1 MEPTDLVVLS
11 VLFPDSADRPEEQ
24 LTAPDFFVDLA
35 LAPIVAAVTAG
46 KEDYN
51 LKSFFHHPLHDVDA
65 VLFRQEIMQDLE
77 DPRLFGDLTAF
88 AESMRTMRGDLA
100 VAERA
105 YYEHEKKRW
114 FLDAADTY
122 CDAVTHLVRNLAEA
136 QCNSRGL
143 GAFLEF
149 MIVYSQ
155 SDSFTL
161 LLDQTKKLKADLC
174 AIRYCVLIDG
184 LTVQVRRHAGEP
196 DYSSEIEASFENF
209 RQGAVR
215 EFAFEF
221 YHSGEMNRVEAS
233 ILDQVVQLYP
243 EIFSELESY
252 CARHQGFPEWTVAT
266 FDREIQ
272 FYIAYLAYIAPL
284 KQAGLAFCYPC
295 ISGKDKEVYNDQG
308 FDLALAG
315 KLLGGKATPV
325 CNDFHL
331 RGTERIIVVSGPN
344 QGGKTTF
351 ARTFGQLHYLA
362 SLGCP
367 VPGSKAQLY
376 LFDQLFTHFERE
388 ETIANPWGKLQDD
401 LIRIHAILESATPR
415 SLVVIN
421 EIFDSTTFRDAT
433 VLSKRIA
440 AKIMELDFLCVW
452 VTFIDELA
460 SLSDKTVSM
469 MSTVVPENP
478 AQRTFRIVRQPANGL
493 AYAQTIAEKY
503 RLTHEMLKE
512 RIGS

>member
-1 MEPTDLVVLS
+1 MEPTDLEILS
-11 VLFPDSADRPEEQ
+11 VLFPDSADRPKEQ
-24 LTAPDFFVDLA
+24 LTTPDFFVDLA
-35 LAPIVAAVTAG
+35 LDPIVAAVTAG
-46 KEDYN
+46 KEEYN
-51 LKSFFHHPLHDVDA
+51 LKPFFHYPLHDVDA
-65 VLFRQEIMQDLE
+65 VRFRQEIMQDLE
-77 DPRLFGDLTAF
+77 NPHLFDDLMAF
-88 AESMRTMRGDLA
+88 AESMRTMRKDLA
-100 VAERA
+100 VAEQA
-105 YYEHEKKRW
+105 CYSHENERW

-122 CDAVTHLVRNLAEA
+122 CDAVTHLVRNLTEA
-136 QCNSRGL
+136 QCKSRGL

-149 MIVYSQ
+149 MIGYSQ

-161 LLDQTKKLKADLC
+161 LLNQTKKLKADLC

-184 LTVQVRRHAGEP
+184 LTVQVRSHAGEP

-209 RQGAVR
+209 RQGTVR
-215 EFAFEF
+215 EFTFEF
-221 YHSGEMNRVEAS
+221 YHSCAMNHVEAS
-233 ILDQVVQLYP
+233 ILDQVAQLYP

-252 CARHQGFPEWTVAT
+252 CTRHQGFPERIVTN

-272 FYIAYLAYIAPL
+272 FYIAYLAYIAPF
-284 KQAGLAFCYPC
+284 KEAGLSFCYPC

-315 KLLGGKATPV
+315 KLLGEKTMLV

-351 ARTFGQLHYLA
+351 ARTFGQLHYLT

-376 LFDQLFTHFERE
+376 LFDRLFTHFERE

-415 SLVVIN
+415 SLVIIN
-421 EIFDSTTFRDAT
+421 EIFASTTFRDAT
-433 VLSKRIA
+433 VLSKRVA
-440 AKIMELDFLCVW
+440 AKITELDILCVW

-478 AQRTFRIVRQPANGL
+478 AQRTFRLVRQPANGL
-493 AYAQTIAEKY
+493 AYALTIAEKY